1 MTPGKKET
9 EKKSVEETVS
19 ILAALEKPTVVVE
32 TPATESK
39 QETVNLETVSTT
51 LPTQTTTTSTEAQTL
66 LTHI

>member
-1 MTPGKKET
+1 M
-9 EKKSVEETVS
+9 EEPVS

-39 QETVNLETVSTT
+39 QETVNLETVSTM
-51 LPTQTTTTSTEAQTL
+51 LPTQTTTTSTEAQNL